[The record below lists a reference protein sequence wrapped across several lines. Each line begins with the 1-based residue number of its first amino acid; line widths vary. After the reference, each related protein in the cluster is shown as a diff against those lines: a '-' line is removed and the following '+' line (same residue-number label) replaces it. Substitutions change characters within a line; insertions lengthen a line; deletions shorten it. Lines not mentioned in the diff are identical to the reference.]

1 MNLLDINSLPSLLRN
16 ASASYYAAPGER
28 LFRQGDRPNNFFI
41 VETGRI
47 KLVRNTIEGR
57 MVVLQVARRGESL
70 GENTFISNVYSCTA
84 IAEVAS
90 RVIAYPQP
98 LLREVISE
106 YPQLL
111 AEDLREMLVAKIQSL
126 EVSLELLQTKAA
138 HQRLLQYLRYQASSN
153 NGTVINLDQPL
164 KEVAA
169 ELDFTPR
176 TLSRALARLEQ
187 EGRINRQAGSVTL
200 INL

>member
-28 LFRQGDRPNNFFI
+28 LFRQGDHPNNFFI

>member
-1 MNLLDINSLPSLLRN
+1 MNLLDIDSLPSLLRN
-16 ASASYYAAPGER
+16 ASASYHAAPGER
-28 LFRQGDRPNNFFI
+28 LFRQGDRPRNFYI

-57 MVVLQVARRGESL
+57 MVILKVARRGESI

-98 LLREVISE
+98 LLREVIRE
-106 YPQLL
+106 YPELL
-111 AEDLREMLVAKIQSL
+111 ADDVRAMLITKIQSL
-126 EVSLELLQTKAA
+126 EVNLELLQTKAA
-138 HQRLLQYLRYQASSN
+138 HQRLLQYLRYQAASN

-164 KEVAA
+164 KKVAA
-169 ELDFTPR
+169 ELDLAPR

-187 EGRINRQAGSVTL
+187 EGRISRQTGSITL
-200 INL
+200 ITI